1 MCTLVHVP
9 LLEVAAAMPA
19 FFSMISWQEP
29 ANTIILVS
37 ATLVSLGV
45 IYRYTVR
52 PFVRGVRGFMERQH
66 RIMGAVAFVEMELKP
81 NGGSSLRD
89 AVDKLVHRTNILEH
103 QVLHKDKP
111 AP

>member
-1 MCTLVHVP
+1 MTI
-9 LLEVAAAMPA
+9 LL
-19 FFSMISWQEP
+19 SLISWEDH
-29 ANTIILVS
+29 ANKIILVS

-52 PFVRGVRGFMERQH
+52 PFVRGVRGFIERQH
-66 RIMGAVAFVEMELKP
+66 RIMGAVDFVERELRP

-103 QVLHKDKP
+103 QVLRKDKP

>member
-1 MCTLVHVP
+1 
-9 LLEVAAAMPA
+9 MPA

-29 ANTIILVS
+29 ANAIILVS

-52 PFVRGVRGFMERQH
+52 PFVRGVRGFLERQH
-66 RIMGAVAFVEMELKP
+66 RIMGAVDFVERELRP